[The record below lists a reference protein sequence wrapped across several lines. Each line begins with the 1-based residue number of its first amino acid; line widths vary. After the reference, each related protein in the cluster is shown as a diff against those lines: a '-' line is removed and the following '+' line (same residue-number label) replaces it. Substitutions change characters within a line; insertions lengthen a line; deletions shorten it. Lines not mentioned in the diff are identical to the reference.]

1 MKNKQD
7 FAVFGDFL
15 YYDLKYTLKAFN
27 QKQSKKIF
35 NFVEKYK
42 DKFYF
47 LAFFRYEFYKYLED
61 KHYKSTL
68 PYCLFFAYKKRKT
81 FKALKID
88 EEKYMPSFV
97 KKLDKEKY
105 YKNFNKVKEIIAK
118 GQSYQVNLTQELK
131 IFSHLDSFDLFNL
144 LLDKQNTKYKAYIKN
159 DLLELLCFS
168 PELFFKI
175 HKRKITTKPMKGT
188 IQRGKNEQED
198 TKNKLFLKNDMK
210 NLSENVMIVD
220 LLRNDLS
227 KLIKKHSMQSK
238 LFDIETHPTLH
249 QMTSLIEGKLKKNI
263 NIYKIFK
270 ALFPCGSITGAPKIE
285 TIKVI
290 KKLEKRQ
297 RGIYCGSIGLIHKN
311 KSIFNVSIRTLEKEN
326 NYFKYG
332 VGSGLVWDSNKEEE
346 FKELELKTKFL
357 NACDFYLF
365 ETMLYKNGKILFLKE
380 HLKRLLNSA
389 QILNFNTQKLE
400 QDFQTILNQ
409 SSNLQDFKKLK
420 LLELNNKIFNQDH
433 FLFYPFVINNYHQNE
448 GILKLILYKEG
459 HYKLNITELKHAFND
474 KLILSK
480 EKISS
485 KNDALFFKSSLRK
498 LYDDKSSL
506 WKKDK
511 CYDIAF
517 FNEKNELCEASRSNI
532 IIKKEQIFYTPALE
546 SGLLDGIYRRFLLNL
561 KIIKEKKLFK
571 KDLLEADAIYCMN
584 SVRGLKKVVIL

>member
-1 MKNKQD
+1 MKNKKD

-35 NFVEKYK
+35 AFVEKHK

-61 KHYKSTL
+61 KHYKSTI
-68 PYCLFFAYKKRKT
+68 PYCLFFAYKKRKI

-88 EEKYMPSFV
+88 EEKYMPSFI
-97 KKLDKEKY
+97 KKLDKKEY
-105 YKNFNKVKEIIAK
+105 YKKFNKVKEIIAK

-131 IFSHLDSFDLFNL
+131 LFSHLDSFDLFNL
-144 LLDKQNTKYKAYIKN
+144 LLKKQNTKYKAYIKN

-168 PELFFKI
+168 PELFFKTD
-175 HKRKITTKPMKGT
+175 KRKIITKPMKGT
-188 IQRGKNEQED
+188 IQRGKDEQED
-198 TKNKLFLKNDMK
+198 NKNKLFLKNDIK

-238 LFDIETHPTLH
+238 LFNIESHPTLH
-249 QMTSLIEGKLKKNI
+249 QMTSLIKGKLKKNI

-270 ALFPCGSITGAPKIE
+270 ALFPCGSITGAPKLE

-290 KKLEKRQ
+290 KKLEKKQ
-297 RGIYCGSIGLIHKN
+297 RGIYCGSIGLIHKD
-311 KSIFNVSIRTLEKEN
+311 KSIFNVSIRTLEKEKK
-326 NYFKYG
+326 YFKYG

-357 NACDFYLF
+357 NTYNFNLF
-365 ETMLYKNGKILFLKE
+365 ETMLYKNGKILFLQE
-380 HLKRLLNSA
+380 HIKRLLKSA
-389 QILNFNTQKLE
+389 RILNFNAQKLE
-400 QDFQTILNQ
+400 KDFQQALNQ
-409 SSNLQDFKKLK
+409 NLNLSIFKKLN
-420 LLELNNKIFNQDH
+420 LLELDNKIFNEDH
-433 FLFYPFVINNYHQNE
+433 VFFQSFTLNNFHQNE
-448 GILKLILYKEG
+448 GILKLILYKDG
-459 HYKLNITELKHAFND
+459 RYKLDIKKLDYSLNN

-480 EKISS
+480 EKIFS
-485 KNDALFFKSSLRK
+485 KNDTLFFKSSLRK
-498 LYDDKSSL
+498 LYNEKSTL
-506 WKKDK
+506 WKEKK

-517 FNEKNELCEASRSNI
+517 FNEKNELCEGSRTNI
-532 IIKKEQIFYTPALE
+532 LIKKDQIFYTPTLK
-546 SGLLDGIYRRFLLNL
+546 SGLLNGIYRKILLDL

-571 KDLLEADAIYCMN
+571 EDLINADEIYCIN
-584 SVRGLKKVVIL
+584 SVRGLKRVVL